1 MFGAASAK
9 RAAGEKEATESDSD
23 NEARREEE
31 RLNRL
36 TIGKLQKLREVAA
49 NIDPK
54 CAKLTRQDLRVNVKM
69 LGADIK
75 HELSKSNKRVSF
87 SCVNKKSGHNG
98 LPLRW

>member
-1 MFGAASAK
+1 MLGSASAK
-9 RAAGEKEATESDSD
+9 RTAGEKEATESDSD
-23 NEARREEE
+23 NEAGARREEE

-54 CAKLTRQDLRVNVKM
+54 CAKLTRQNLRVNVKM

-87 SCVNKKSGHNG
+87 SCVTQI
-98 LPLRW
+98 RA